1 MGLKQLR
8 NNVMSSADLKL
19 RSHQTGGSQAV
30 AVPRPHFADRANSS
44 SDADLIRQA
53 QAGRWE
59 AFAELASHYDS
70 SILALT
76 LRLGRSEREARD
88 LFQAALVNAYQ
99 ELRSYHFQCS
109 FYLWIYRIVAAT
121 CLQFLEQRRGEAGL
135 HNDNGNGKPFNIALH
150 QLSPRERMV
159 LELKHSFGLKLE
171 TIAAILQTSPVCV
184 RNTFTRAILLLR
196 LECNNAES
204 C

>member
-1 MGLKQLR
+1 M
-8 NNVMSSADLKL
+8 
-19 RSHQTGGSQAV
+19 
-30 AVPRPHFADRANSS
+30 PRPHFADRANSS

-53 QAGRWE
+53 HAGRWE

-76 LRLGRSEREARD
+76 LRLGRSEREARE
-88 LFQAALVNAYQ
+88 LFQSALVNAYR
-99 ELRSYHFQCS
+99 ELSSYRFQCS
-109 FYLWIYRIVAAT
+109 FYLWIYRMVAAT
-121 CLQFLEQRRGEAGL
+121 CLQFLEQRRDEGGPY
-135 HNDNGNGKPFNIALH
+135 NDDSNAKPFTNALH

-171 TIAAILQTSPVCV
+171 TIAAILQTSPACI
-184 RNTFTRAILLLR
+184 RNTFTRAILILR
-196 LECNNAES
+196 LECNNPKS

>member
-1 MGLKQLR
+1 
-8 NNVMSSADLKL
+8 MSSADLKL
-19 RSHQTGGSQAV
+19 RSHQTGSSQAV
-30 AVPRPHFADRANSS
+30 AVPRPHFVDRANSS

-76 LRLGRSEREARD
+76 LRLGSSEREARE
-88 LFQAALVNAYQ
+88 LFQTALVSAYR
-99 ELRSYHFQCS
+99 ELRSYRFQCS
-109 FYLWIYRIVAAT
+109 FYVWIYRIVAAT
-121 CLQFLEQRRGEAGL
+121 CLQFLEQRRGEGGL
-135 HNDNGNGKPFNIALH
+135 NNDNSNGKPFDTALH

-171 TIAAILQTSPVCV
+171 TIAAILQTSPGGI
-184 RNTFTRAILLLR
+184 RNTFTRAILILR
-196 LECNNAES
+196 LECNNPKS
-204 C
+204 CA

>member
-1 MGLKQLR
+1 
-8 NNVMSSADLKL
+8 MSSAHLKL
-19 RSHQTGGSQAV
+19 RSHQAGNLQAI

-44 SDADLIRQA
+44 SDAALIRQA

-76 LRLGRSEREARD
+76 LRLGQSEREARD
-88 LFQAALVNAYQ
+88 LFQAALVNAYR

-109 FYLWIYRIVAAT
+109 FYLWIYRMVAAT
-121 CLQFLEQRRGEAGL
+121 CLEFLEQRRGKAGV
-135 HNDNGNGKPFNIALH
+135 HNDNGNGKPFSAALH

-159 LELKHSFGLKLE
+159 LELKHSLGLKLE
-171 TIAAILQTSPVCV
+171 TIAAILQTSPACI
-184 RNTFTRAILLLR
+184 RNTFTRAILILR
-196 LECNNAES
+196 LECD
-204 C
+204 